1 MKLPLSWLKTFVT
14 VRTSPEK
21 LAQLLTLSGSE
32 VEKVI
37 TGPALQGVVVG
48 LVEHTE
54 QHPNADR
61 LKVCK
66 VRVQVGE
73 ENRTIVCGA
82 PNVAA
87 GQKVPVALPGTKL
100 PNGIELKD
108 ATIRGVESHGM
119 ICAADELGLGEDHSG
134 ILVLD
139 AKAPIGDDAAKWLGS
154 AETILDLDIT
164 PNRGDCL
171 SIRGLAREVAVLT
184 NQKLKVSAPK
194 LVEGKL
200 KNTTKV
206 KILDAKGCSQY
217 VTRVV
222 EGLTVK
228 ASPSWVQDRLR
239 AVGVRPINAVV
250 DAANYVMF
258 EIGQPLHTFDAD
270 KVGQIIVRSAKSN
283 ERLVTLDGQT
293 RTLQSA
299 DLVIADNKQP
309 IALAG
314 VMGGQATE
322 VTERTTRVLIESAN
336 FDPIRVR
343 LTAQRL
349 GLRSEASSRFEKG
362 IDSALAMEAADRC
375 AAYIA
380 EWGDGVVAKG
390 RTVSGKKVVVPKAIT
405 LPVVEVER
413 LLGVRVPVS
422 KIKSLLVA
430 LGCRVT
436 ATKIVLRI
444 TPPTWRL
451 DLKIPADLVEEI
463 GRLLDYNTFTPSLP
477 VMRQQVQA
485 LPSNVQLASSM
496 RQRLVAAGLTE
507 ISTYSFYSQDLAERF
522 ALDDQQHLAVE
533 NPFNPDQA
541 LMRRS
546 LMPQVLQV
554 AGEQSANREQLGIFE
569 LGRVFWPTGNAKA
582 LPEEQQMLAIVR
594 VTSTGP
600 PATPG
605 GDAWRAGDPFIQLK
619 GIVEDLL
626 HALHVQDVRFHA
638 STSTS
643 ARLTIGNESVGIIGL
658 VGDRFAKAVKLR
670 RPAAFCE
677 LDCSL
682 LTSLPRTHAK
692 VKPLSVYPSVE
703 RDLAYAFPEPVAH
716 AELVRVIRGVDPLIL
731 NVRGI
736 DRFKLPD
743 GKVSVTLR
751 ITFQSPG
758 KTLTGEVV
766 QAIVERLTHTLGE
779 VFHAELR

>member
-1 MKLPLSWLKTFVT
+1 MKLPLSWLKEFVT
-14 VRTSPEK
+14 VRTSPDK

-32 VEKVI
+32 VEKI
-37 TGPALQGVVVG
+37 LRGPEVRGVVVG

-61 LKVCK
+61 LKVCQ

-73 ENRTIVCGA
+73 ETRTIVCGA
-82 PNVAA
+82 PNVGP

-139 AKAPIGDDAAKWLGS
+139 AKAPIGDDATKWLGS
-154 AETILDLDIT
+154 AETVLDLDIT
-164 PNRGDCL
+164 PNRGDCF
-171 SIRGLAREVAVLT
+171 SIRGLAREVGVLT
-184 NQKLKVSAPK
+184 NQKLKTPTPK
-194 LVEGKL
+194 LTEGKQ
-200 KNTTKV
+200 KNAAKV
-206 KILDAKGCSQY
+206 KIVDTKGCSQY

-222 EGLTVK
+222 DGVTVK
-228 ASPSWVQDRLR
+228 PSPAWVQDRLR
-239 AVGVRPINAVV
+239 SVGVRPINAVV

-270 KVGQIIVRSAKSN
+270 KIGQVVVRSAKSN

-299 DLVIADNKQP
+299 DLVIADSKQP

-322 VTERTTRVLIESAN
+322 VTERTTCVLIESAQ

-349 GLRSEASSRFEKG
+349 GLRSEASSRFEKR
-362 IDSALAMEAADRC
+362 IDPALAVEAADRC

-390 RTVSGKKVVVPKAIT
+390 RTVIGKKVAATKTIA
-405 LPVVEVER
+405 LPVTEVER
-413 LLGVRVPVS
+413 LLGVRVPAS

-430 LGCRVT
+430 LGCKVTGTKTALRV
-436 ATKIVLRI
+436 

-451 DLKIPADLVEEI
+451 DLNIPADLVEEI
-463 GRLLDYNTFTPSLP
+463 GRLLDYNTFTPTLP
-477 VMRQQVQA
+477 VMRQQVQP
-485 LPSNVQLASSM
+485 LPAPLQLAASM

-533 NPFNPDQA
+533 NPLNPDQA

-569 LGRVFWPTGNAKA
+569 LGRVFWPTANAKA

-594 VTSTGP
+594 VATS
-600 PATPG
+600 
-605 GDAWRAGDPFIQLK
+605 GDPFIQLK
-619 GIVEDLL
+619 GIVEDML

-638 STSTS
+638 STNTS
-643 ARLTIGNESVGIIGL
+643 ARLTIGNEPVGIIGL
-658 VGDRFAKAVKLR
+658 VGERFAKAVKLR

-682 LTSLPRTHAK
+682 FTSLPRNHAK

-736 DRFKLPD
+736 DRFKMPD

-751 ITFQSPG
+751 VTFQSPG

-766 QAIVERLTHTLGE
+766 QGIVERLTHTLGE
-779 VFHAELR
+779 VFHAELRK

>member
-1 MKLPLSWLKTFVT
+1 MKLPLSWLKDFVT
-14 VRTSPEK
+14 VRTSPDK

-32 VEKVI
+32 VEKIVR
-37 TGPALQGVVVG
+37 GPEVSGVVVG

-66 VRVQVGE
+66 VRVQLGKE
-73 ENRTIVCGA
+73 PRTIVCGA

-87 GQKVPVALPGTKL
+87 GQKVPVALPGTRL
-100 PNGIELKD
+100 PNGIELKE

-119 ICAADELGLGEDHSG
+119 ICAADELGLGADHSG

-139 AKAPIGDDAAKWLGS
+139 AKAGIGDNAADWVGS
-154 AETILDLDIT
+154 AETIFDLDIT

-184 NQKLKVSAPK
+184 NQKLKTSNPTLK
-194 LVEGKL
+194 EGKQ
-200 KNTTKV
+200 KNSTKV
-206 KILDAKGCSQY
+206 KIVDTKGCSQY

-222 EGLTVK
+222 EGVTVK
-228 ASPSWVQDRLR
+228 PSPAWAQERLR
-239 AVGVRPINAVV
+239 HVGVRPINAVV
-250 DAANYVMF
+250 DAANFVMF
-258 EIGQPLHTFDAD
+258 AIGQPLHTFDAD
-270 KVGQIIVRSAKSN
+270 TVNQVVVRAAKSN
-283 ERLVTLDGQT
+283 ERLITLDGQT

-299 DLVIADNKQP
+299 DLVIADAKQP

-322 VTERTTRVLIESAN
+322 VTERTTRVLIESAQ

-349 GLRSEASSRFEKG
+349 SLRSEASSRFEKG
-362 IDSALAMEAADRC
+362 IDPALAIEAADLC

-380 EWGDGVVAKG
+380 EWCGGVVAKG
-390 RTVSGKKVVVPKAIT
+390 RTVAGKKVGTSKAIT
-405 LPVVEVER
+405 LPISEVER
-413 LLGVRVPVS
+413 LLGARVPTL
-422 KIKSLLVA
+422 KIKSLLIA
-430 LGCRVT
+430 LGCKVTGTKTALRV
-436 ATKIVLRI
+436 VS
-444 TPPTWRL
+444 PTWRL
-451 DLKIPADLVEEI
+451 DLNISADLVEEI
-463 GRLLDYNTFTPSLP
+463 GRLLDYNTFTPTLP
-477 VMRQQVQA
+477 VMRQHVQS
-485 LPSNVQLASSM
+485 LPASHQLAASM
-496 RQRLVAAGLTE
+496 RQRLVSAGLTE

-533 NPFNPDQA
+533 NPLNPEQA

-554 AGEQSANREQLGIFE
+554 AGVQSANREQLGIFE
-569 LGRVFWPTGNAKA
+569 LGRVFWPTANAKA
-582 LPEEQQMLAIVR
+582 LPEEQQMLAIAR
-594 VTSTGP
+594 VASS
-600 PATPG
+600 
-605 GDAWRAGDPFIQLK
+605 GDPFIQLK
-619 GIVEDLL
+619 GIVEDML

-643 ARLTIGNESVGIIGL
+643 ARLTIGNEPVGIIGL
-658 VGDRFAKAVKLR
+658 VGERYAKAVKLR
-670 RPAAFCE
+670 RSAAFCE

-682 LTSLPRTHAK
+682 LTTLPRNHTK

-703 RDLAYAFPEPVAH
+703 RDVAYAFPETVAH
-716 AELVRVIRGVDPLIL
+716 AELVRVIRAIDPLIL

-751 ITFQSPG
+751 VTFQSPG

-766 QAIVERLTHTLGE
+766 QGIVERLTHTLGE
-779 VFHAELR
+779 VFHAVLRS

>member
-1 MKLPLSWLKTFVT
+1 MKLPLSWLKDFVT
-14 VRTSPEK
+14 VRTSPDK

-32 VEKVI
+32 VEKI
-37 TGPALQGVVVG
+37 IRGPQVQGVVVG

-73 ENRTIVCGA
+73 EPRTIVCGA

-87 GQKVPVALPGTKL
+87 GQKVPVALPGTVL

-154 AETILDLDIT
+154 AETVLDLDIT
-164 PNRGDCL
+164 PNRGDCF

-184 NQKLKVSAPK
+184 NQKLKTSNSTLK
-194 LVEGKL
+194 EGKQ
-200 KNTTKV
+200 KNATKV
-206 KILDAKGCSQY
+206 KIIDSKGCSQY

-222 EGLTVK
+222 DGVTIK
-228 ASPSWVQDRLR
+228 QSPPWVQDRLR

-270 KVGQIIVRSAKSN
+270 KVGQIVVRSAKSN
-283 ERLVTLDGQT
+283 ERLVMLDGQT

-299 DLVIADNKQP
+299 DIVIADAKQP

-322 VTERTTRVLIESAN
+322 VTERTTRVLIESAQ

-349 GLRSEASSRFEKG
+349 NLRSEASSRFEKG
-362 IDSALAMEAADRC
+362 IDPALALEAVDRC
-375 AAYIA
+375 ATYIA
-380 EWGDGVVAKG
+380 EWCDGVVAKG
-390 RTVSGKKVVVPKAIT
+390 RTVTGKKVATPARHASQGVAGGPKTISLPIT
-405 LPVVEVER
+405 EVER
-413 LLGVRVPVS
+413 LLGVRVPVT
-422 KIKSLLVA
+422 KIKTLLIS
-430 LGCRVT
+430 LGCKVT
-436 ATKIVLRI
+436 GTKVAFRI

-451 DLKIPADLVEEI
+451 DLNIPADLVEEI
-463 GRLLDYNTFTPSLP
+463 GRLLDYNTLTPTLP
-477 VMRQQVQA
+477 VMRQQVQS
-485 LPSNVQLASSM
+485 LPVPLQLATSM

-533 NPFNPDQA
+533 NPFNPEQA

-569 LGRVFWPTGNAKA
+569 LGRVFWPTQNPKA

-594 VTSTGP
+594 VTSS
-600 PATPG
+600 
-605 GDAWRAGDPFIQLK
+605 GDPFIQLK
-619 GIVEDLL
+619 GIVEDML

-643 ARLTIGNESVGIIGL
+643 ARLTIGNEPVGIIGL
-658 VGDRFAKAVKLR
+658 VGERFAKAVKLR

-682 LTSLPRTHAK
+682 LAELPRNHAK
-692 VKPLSVYPSVE
+692 VKSLSVYPSIE
-703 RDLAYAFPEPVAH
+703 RDLAFALPDPVPH
-716 AELVRVIRGVDPLIL
+716 AEFVRVIRAIDPLIL

-758 KTLTGEVV
+758 KTLTGEDV
-766 QAIVERLTHTLGE
+766 QGIVEKLTRTLGE
-779 VFHAELR
+779 VFHATLRS

>member
-1 MKLPLSWLKTFVT
+1 MKLPLSWLKDFVT
-14 VRTSPEK
+14 VRTSPDK

-32 VEKVI
+32 VEKI
-37 TGPALQGVVVG
+37 IRGPQVHGVVVG

-73 ENRTIVCGA
+73 EPRTIVCGA

-87 GQKVPVALPGTKL
+87 GQKVPVALPGTVL

-154 AETILDLDIT
+154 AETVLDLDIT
-164 PNRGDCL
+164 PNRGDCF

-184 NQKLKVSAPK
+184 NQKLKTSNSTLK
-194 LVEGKL
+194 EGKQ
-200 KNTTKV
+200 KNATKV
-206 KILDAKGCSQY
+206 KIIDSKGCSQY

-222 EGLTVK
+222 DGVTIK
-228 ASPSWVQDRLR
+228 QSPPWVQDRLR

-270 KVGQIIVRSAKSN
+270 TVGQIVVRSAKSN
-283 ERLVTLDGQT
+283 ERLTTLDGQM
-293 RTLQSA
+293 RTLQST
-299 DLVIADNKQP
+299 DVIIADAKQA
-309 IALAG
+309 IAIAG

-322 VTERTTRVLIESAN
+322 VTDRTTRILIESAQ
-336 FDPIRVR
+336 FDPIRIR

-349 GLRSEASSRFEKG
+349 SLRSEASSRFEKG
-362 IDSALAMEAADRC
+362 IDPALAVEAADRC

-380 EWGDGVVAKG
+380 EWCDGVVAKG
-390 RTVSGKKVVVPKAIT
+390 RTMTGKKVATPKAIIVPIT
-405 LPVVEVER
+405 EVER

-422 KIKSLLVA
+422 KIKNLLMA
-430 LGCRVT
+430 LGCKVVG
-436 ATKIVLRI
+436 TKIAFRV
-444 TPPTWRL
+444 TPPTWRT
-451 DLKIPADLVEEI
+451 DLHIPADLVEEI
-463 GRLLDYNTFTPSLP
+463 GRLLDYNTFTPTLP
-477 VMRQQVQA
+477 VMRQQVQP
-485 LPSNVQLASSM
+485 LPAPLQLATSM

-533 NPFNPDQA
+533 NPFNPEQA

-594 VTSTGP
+594 VTSS
-600 PATPG
+600 
-605 GDAWRAGDPFIQLK
+605 GDPFIQLK
-619 GIVEDLL
+619 GIVEDML

-638 STSTS
+638 STNTS
-643 ARLTIGNESVGIIGL
+643 ARLTIGNEPVGIIGL
-658 VGDRFAKAVKLR
+658 VGDRYAKAVKLR

-682 LTSLPRTHAK
+682 LGNLPRVHAK

-703 RDLAYAFPEPVAH
+703 RDLAYALPEPVPH
-716 AELVRVIRGVDPLIL
+716 AEFVRVIRAVDPLIL

-751 ITFQSPG
+751 VTFQSPG

-766 QAIVERLTHTLGE
+766 QAIVDRLTHTLGE
-779 VFHAELR
+779 VFHATLRS